1 MAEPPQPSCP
11 MRLSPFA
18 PSCLPLSGP
27 SLLLLLLPS
36 LLLLATQTPTAQ
48 ARWAPGSWREQRPAG
63 SAALG
68 GPGPPPSSGLLHRR
82 HAASSSE
89 LGGAQ
94 SPNDVPLPTLRAA
107 TGTEVAVTETPRNAS
122 KPLANVDASSTSAA
136 NRSFS
141 SHQGDQ
147 TADAVDER
155 LLLAAGP
162 HRSPPGSLEDVADAS
177 AHEADSELRQRHC
190 AVEREHEHAEG
201 HEGVSVASIRW
212 NFVSVPFVFTVFIIL
227 AGFTKI
233 VFHHANFLS
242 SIVPE
247 SCMLILLGT
256 IVGGIAHVTH
266 SDHVPTF
273 SPDTFFLFLLPP
285 IILESAYSLHDS
297 AFFSNIGTILLFAVL
312 GTVINAFT
320 IGPSLYFLNSVGAIG
335 LPDLSLLECLV
346 FSSLISAVDP
356 VAVLAIFQEV
366 GVNKVLYFLVFGES
380 LLNDAVTVVLY
391 NMMVGFFGSDITAK
405 EIGVGFAAFLSVSL
419 GASAIGCIMGV
430 ITAIATKYTHDVRVV
445 EPLAVLGIAYLSY
458 LTAEL
463 VHFSGIISIICCGLV
478 QVQYAMG
485 NISRKSYTTVKYF
498 TKMLS
503 AVSDTVIFIFLGIVL
518 VNKRHVWNTGFVVWS
533 AALCLVY
540 RFLTV
545 FGLTYIVNMMG
556 RIKKINLEEQ
566 FIMAYGGLR
575 GAVAFSLVIMLSACK
590 FPNYEMFVT
599 TTLVIVLFTVFIQ
612 GASVKPLVNLL
623 KIRLQQS
630 DGDKLITEINSKLVD
645 NIMLGIEEITGHRGG
660 NYWKQVMEQIDE
672 KYLKPYLQHKS
683 AQDSLTRV
691 YTKVVLADHY
701 AHLYGPAAALEENI
715 PLNIQQSFDDGML
728 GALTE
733 ERMEEEA
740 VAEDDEENAADED
753 RGLLFHANADR
764 KASVVAGQ
772 NQMAP
777 RRVRFTRF
785 ADQVRAASQSAE
797 GSADKRR
804 HTVGAMFSRSFHQD
818 SVEAEDP
825 TKLLVKALNENPY
838 HKYHQRYNPNLVGD
852 DHQELEA
859 HLRARRR
866 RAHRLTLATMASE
879 MSSAE
884 MSVEGSRGNLAPPS
898 PGTTGATLSPMSP
911 MAPGSADAAAAT
923 VAAAAALSA
932 GVEQLADGRPLSA
945 AQFRRAS
952 TTLQKSAYTWLSL
965 AHRRHSLLRRNK
977 AGSIDGRS
985 LRTSLKLERQSAVT
999 EDVSDD
1005 NADHAKSESS
1015 STQAHSREGSQSIQ
1029 LSVGQ
1034 QPPEVREPEADPPQ
1048 ASEECKSP
1056 DEKTKETSL

>member
-1 MAEPPQPSCP
+1 MASPRPCCP
-11 MRLSPFA
+11 MRLSHLA
-18 PSCLPLSGP
+18 PSC
-27 SLLLLLLPS
+27 LLLLLL
-36 LLLLATQTPTAQ
+36 LLAAFAPSAD
-48 ARWAPGSWREQRPAG
+48 ARWAPGSWREQRSGPAG
-63 SAALG
+63 L
-68 GPGPPPSSGLLHRR
+68 SSRLLHRR
-82 HAASSSE
+82 HT
-89 LGGAQ
+89 GGAP
-94 SPNDVPLPTLRAA
+94 SPNDVPLPTVAPDATAIAA
-107 TGTEVAVTETPRNAS
+107 ESAPRNAS
-122 KPLANVDASSTSAA
+122 RPLANVDASSTA
-136 NRSFS
+136 NKS
-141 SHQGDQ
+141 SHQGDRPGQ
-147 TADAVDER
+147 PADLWSSGRDEPLATAV
-155 LLLAAGP
+155 GSS
-162 HRSPPGSLEDVADAS
+162 HRSPPSHGSDEVVGAP
-177 AHEADSELRQRHC
+177 AHQAGVGEPARAVQC
-190 AVEREHEHAEG
+190 AAEREHEHSEG
-201 HEGVSVASIRW
+201 HHGVTVASIRW

-256 IVGGIAHVTH
+256 MVGGIAHFTR
-266 SDHVPTF
+266 SDYVPNF
-273 SPDTFFLFLLPP
+273 SPDLFFLFLLPP

-312 GTVINAFT
+312 GTIINAFT
-320 IGPSLYFLNSVGAIG
+320 IGPSLYFLNNIGAIG
-335 LPDLSLLECLV
+335 LPDLNLLECLV

-391 NMMVGFFGSDITAK
+391 NMMVGFYGSDITAQ

-419 GASAIGCIMGV
+419 GASAIGCVMGM
-430 ITAIATKYTHDVRVV
+430 ITAFATKYTHDVRVV

-545 FGLTYIVNMMG
+545 FGLTYIVNVVG
-556 RIKKINLEEQ
+556 RVKKINLEEQ

-575 GAVAFSLVIMLSACK
+575 GAVAFSLVIMLSSCK
-590 FPNYEMFVT
+590 FHNYEVFVT

-623 KIRLQQS
+623 KIRLQQT
-630 DGDKLITEINSKLVD
+630 DGDKLIREINSKLVD

-660 NYWKQVMEQIDE
+660 NYWKQFMEQIDE
-672 KYLKPYLQHKS
+672 KYLKPLLQHKS

-715 PLNIQQSFDDGML
+715 PLNIQQSFDEGML
-728 GALTE
+728 DALPMDRTE
-733 ERMEEEA
+733 EETAAEEE
-740 VAEDDEENAADED
+740 EENAEDED
-753 RGLLFHANADR
+753 RGLLFHANTDR
-764 KASVVAGQ
+764 KPSIAPGQ
-772 NQMAP
+772 NQIAP
-777 RRVRFTRF
+777 RRVRFSRF

-797 GSADKRR
+797 GGSAEKRR

-852 DHQELEA
+852 EHQELEA

-898 PGTTGATLSPMSP
+898 PGTTVLSPVTVGPGGATTPV
-911 MAPGSADAAAAT
+911 GGGGGDAASVAAT

-965 AHRRHSLLRRNK
+965 AHRRHSLMRRNK
-977 AGSIDGRS
+977 AGSVDGRS
-985 LRTSLKLERQSAVT
+985 LRSSLKLERQSAVT

-1005 NADHAKSESS
+1005 NAEHAKSESS
-1015 STQAHSREGSQSIQ
+1015 STQAHSREGSQSLQ
-1029 LSVGQ
+1029 LSLGQ
-1034 QPPEVREPEADPPQ
+1034 QPSDVHEPGAEPVS
-1048 ASEECKSP
+1048 ASEDGKSP
-1056 DEKTKETSL
+1056 EEKTKETSF

>member
-1 MAEPPQPSCP
+1 
-11 MRLSPFA
+11 
-18 PSCLPLSGP
+18 
-27 SLLLLLLPS
+27 
-36 LLLLATQTPTAQ
+36 
-48 ARWAPGSWREQRPAG
+48 
-63 SAALG
+63 
-68 GPGPPPSSGLLHRR
+68 
-82 HAASSSE
+82 
-89 LGGAQ
+89 
-94 SPNDVPLPTLRAA
+94 
-107 TGTEVAVTETPRNAS
+107 
-122 KPLANVDASSTSAA
+122 
-136 NRSFS
+136 
-141 SHQGDQ
+141 
-147 TADAVDER
+147 
-155 LLLAAGP
+155 
-162 HRSPPGSLEDVADAS
+162 
-177 AHEADSELRQRHC
+177 
-190 AVEREHEHAEG
+190 
-201 HEGVSVASIRW
+201 
-212 NFVSVPFVFTVFIIL
+212 
-227 AGFTKI
+227 
-233 VFHHANFLS
+233 FHHANFLS

-256 IVGGIAHVTH
+256 MVGGIAHVTH
-266 SDHVPTF
+266 SDYVPNF
-273 SPDTFFLFLLPP
+273 SPDLFFLFLLPP

-320 IGPSLYFLNSVGAIG
+320 IGPSLYFLNNVGAIG
-335 LPDLSLLECLV
+335 LPNLGLLECLV

-391 NMMVGFFGSDITAK
+391 NMMVAFFGSEITAK
-405 EIGVGFAAFLSVSL
+405 EIGTGFAAFLSVSL
-419 GASAIGCIMGV
+419 GATFIGCAMGV
-430 ITAIATKYTHDVRVV
+430 ITAVATKYTHDVRVV

-540 RFLTV
+540 RFITV
-545 FGLTYIVNMMG
+545 FGLTYLVNLLG
-556 RIKKINLEEQ
+556 RVKKINLEEQ

-623 KIRLQQS
+623 KIRLQQTE
-630 DGDKLITEINSKLVD
+630 GEKLIREINSKLVD

-672 KYLKPYLQHKS
+672 KYLKPLLQHKS

-715 PLNIQQSFDDGML
+715 PLNIQHCSDMGRSFDEGMMD
-728 GALTE
+728 ALTE
-733 ERMEEEA
+733 ERIEEETA
-740 VAEDDEENAADED
+740 AEDEEENAEDED
-753 RGLLFHANADR
+753 RGLLFHTNTDR
-764 KASVVAGQ
+764 KPSIAVGQ
-772 NQMAP
+772 NQIAP
-777 RRVRFTRF
+777 RRVRFSRF
-785 ADQVRAASQSAE
+785 VPRLTKSCNDADQVRAASQSAE
-797 GSADKRR
+797 GGGPEKRR

-852 DHQELEA
+852 EHQELEA

-884 MSVEGSRGNLAPPS
+884 MSIEGSRGNLAPPS
-898 PGTTGATLSPMSP
+898 PGATVLSPITLTPGATSP
-911 MAPGSADAAAAT
+911 GGGGDAASVAAT

-965 AHRRHSLLRRNK
+965 AHRRHSIMRRNK

-985 LRTSLKLERQSAVT
+985 LRQSLKLERQSAVT

-1015 STQAHSREGSQSIQ
+1015 STHAHSREGSQSLQ
-1029 LSVGQ
+1029 LPMGQ
-1034 QPPEVREPEADPPQ
+1034 QPPDVREPGVDPPPAA
-1048 ASEECKSP
+1048 ASEDGKSP
-1056 DEKTKETSL
+1056 DEKTKETSF

>member
-1 MAEPPQPSCP
+1 MLHAEVLAIP
-11 MRLSPFA
+11 MRREYEFVN
-18 PSCLPLSGP
+18 
-27 SLLLLLLPS
+27 
-36 LLLLATQTPTAQ
+36 ATPN
-48 ARWAPGSWREQRPAG
+48 
-63 SAALG
+63 LM
-68 GPGPPPSSGLLHRR
+68 R
-82 HAASSSE
+82 H
-89 LGGAQ
+89 
-94 SPNDVPLPTLRAA
+94 
-107 TGTEVAVTETPRNAS
+107 S
-122 KPLANVDASSTSAA
+122 KV
-136 NRSFS
+136 
-141 SHQGDQ
+141 
-147 TADAVDER
+147 
-155 LLLAAGP
+155 
-162 HRSPPGSLEDVADAS
+162 S
-177 AHEADSELRQRHC
+177 AH
-190 AVEREHEHAEG
+190 
-201 HEGVSVASIRW
+201 RW
-212 NFVSVPFVFTVFIIL
+212 SPD
-227 AGFTKI
+227 GKRSCK
-233 VFHHANFLS
+233 FLS
-242 SIVPE
+242 IEYS
-247 SCMLILLGT
+247 
-256 IVGGIAHVTH
+256 VTH
-266 SDHVPTF
+266 SDYVPNF
-273 SPDTFFLFLLPP
+273 SPDLFFLFLLPP

-312 GTVINAFT
+312 GTIINAFT
-320 IGPSLYFLNSVGAIG
+320 IGPSLYFLNNVGAIG
-335 LPDLSLLECLV
+335 LPNLGLLECLV

-356 VAVLAIFQEV
+356 VAGAPPHQPLPPLRPAQSEPSAVAPAPKAAVAQATPPTPEQRPKTPESSGLKASPHQARPKIRTNSPHVRASSASEEAMDTSAP
-366 GVNKVLYFLVFGES
+366 LVPKEWRGS
-380 LLNDAVTVVLY
+380 LKRAKKTKKQITGPDAVTVVLY
-391 NMMVGFFGSDITAK
+391 NMMVAFFGSDITAR

-419 GASAIGCIMGV
+419 GASAIGCVMGM
-430 ITAIATKYTHDVRVV
+430 ITAFATKYTHDVRVV

-545 FGLTYIVNMMG
+545 FGLTYFVNMLG
-556 RIKKINLEEQ
+556 RVKKINLEEQ

-590 FPNYEMFVT
+590 FHNYEVFVT

-623 KIRLQQS
+623 KIRLQQT
-630 DGDKLITEINSKLVD
+630 DGDKLIREINSKLVD

-672 KYLKPYLQHKS
+672 KYLKPLLQHKS

-715 PLNIQQSFDDGML
+715 PLNIQQSFDEGML
-728 GALTE
+728 DALTE
-733 ERMEEEA
+733 ERIQEEV
-740 VAEDDEENAADED
+740 VADDEEENAEDED
-753 RGLLFHANADR
+753 RGLLFHADR
-764 KASVVAGQ
+764 KPSIAPVQ
-772 NQMAP
+772 NQI
-777 RRVRFTRF
+777 

-797 GSADKRR
+797 VGTAEKRR

-852 DHQELEA
+852 EHQELEA

-898 PGTTGATLSPMSP
+898 PGATVLSPVTVG
-911 MAPGSADAAAAT
+911 PGGTTTPGGGGDVAAT

-932 GVEQLADGRPLSA
+932 GVEQLADGRPLTA

-965 AHRRHSLLRRNK
+965 AHRRHSMMRRNK
-977 AGSIDGRS
+977 AGSVDGRS
-985 LRTSLKLERQSAVT
+985 LR
-999 EDVSDD
+999 
-1005 NADHAKSESS
+1005 
-1015 STQAHSREGSQSIQ
+1015 
-1029 LSVGQ
+1029 
-1034 QPPEVREPEADPPQ
+1034 
-1048 ASEECKSP
+1048 
-1056 DEKTKETSL
+1056 

>member
-1 MAEPPQPSCP
+1 
-11 MRLSPFA
+11 MRLSLFA
-18 PSCLPLSGP
+18 PSCL
-27 SLLLLLLPS
+27 LLLLLCV
-36 LLLLATQTPTAQ
+36 LLASLAPPAH
-48 ARWAPGSWREQRPAG
+48 ARWAPGSWPEQRPAG
-63 SAALG
+63 
-68 GPGPPPSSGLLHRR
+68 PGATLEQGLPSRLLHRR
-82 HAASSSE
+82 ASDG
-89 LGGAQ
+89 GGAP
-94 SPNDVPLPTLRAA
+94 SPNDVPMPTLDSSA
-107 TGTEVAVTETPRNAS
+107 TETTAHPPRNAS
-122 KPLANVDASSTSAA
+122 RPLANVDASSTGVANKSA
-136 NRSFS
+136 
-141 SHQGDQ
+141 HQAGDRAASDRWASG
-147 TADAVDER
+147 ADES
-155 LLLAAGP
+155 LLAAAAAHPHHGP
-162 HRSPPGSLEDVADAS
+162 GGEQEHREERMCDA
-177 AHEADSELRQRHC
+177 
-190 AVEREHEHAEG
+190 EHEHSGG
-201 HEGVSVASIRW
+201 HEGVTVASIRW
-212 NFVSVPFVFTVFIIL
+212 DFVSVPFVFTVFIIL
-227 AGFTKI
+227 AGFSKI

-256 IVGGIAHVTH
+256 MVGGIAHVTH
-266 SDHVPTF
+266 SDYVPNF
-273 SPDTFFLFLLPP
+273 SPDLFFLFLLPP

-312 GTVINAFT
+312 GTIINAFT
-320 IGPSLYFLNSVGAIG
+320 IGPSLYFLNNIGAIG
-335 LPDLSLLECLV
+335 LQNLSLLECLV

-391 NMMVGFFGSDITAK
+391 NMMVAFFGSEITAR
-405 EIGVGFAAFLSVSL
+405 EVGVGFAAFLSVSL
-419 GASAIGCIMGV
+419 GATAIGCFMGM
-430 ITAIATKYTHDVRVV
+430 ITAVATKYTHDVRVV

-540 RFLTV
+540 RFITV
-545 FGLTYIVNMMG
+545 FGLTYIVNMLG
-556 RIKKINLEEQ
+556 RVKKINLEEQ

-575 GAVAFSLVIMLSACK
+575 GAVAFSLVIMLSSCK
-590 FPNYEMFVT
+590 FPNYETFVT

-623 KIRLQQS
+623 KIRLQQTE
-630 DGDKLITEINSKLVD
+630 GEKLIREINSKLVD

-672 KYLKPYLQHKS
+672 KYLKPLLQHKS

-715 PLNIQQSFDDGML
+715 PLNIQQSFDENML
-728 GALTE
+728 DALTE

-740 VAEDDEENAADED
+740 VAEDEEENAEDED
-753 RGLLFHANADR
+753 RGLLFHANTDR
-764 KASVVAGQ
+764 KPSIAVGQ
-772 NQMAP
+772 NQIAP
-777 RRVRFTRF
+777 RRVRFSRF

-797 GSADKRR
+797 GGGPEKRR

-852 DHQELEA
+852 EHQELEA

-898 PGTTGATLSPMSP
+898 PGATVLSPITLTPGATT
-911 MAPGSADAAAAT
+911 PGGGDAASVAAT

-965 AHRRHSLLRRNK
+965 AHRRHSIMRRNK

-985 LRTSLKLERQSAVT
+985 LRQSLKLERQSAVT

-1015 STQAHSREGSQSIQ
+1015 STQAHSREGSQSLQ
-1029 LSVGQ
+1029 LSIGQQQQ
-1034 QPPEVREPEADPPQ
+1034 QPPDVRESGVDPPPAT
-1048 ASEECKSP
+1048 ASEGEKSP
-1056 DEKTKETSL
+1056 DDKTKETSF

>member
-1 MAEPPQPSCP
+1 
-11 MRLSPFA
+11 
-18 PSCLPLSGP
+18 
-27 SLLLLLLPS
+27 
-36 LLLLATQTPTAQ
+36 
-48 ARWAPGSWREQRPAG
+48 
-63 SAALG
+63 
-68 GPGPPPSSGLLHRR
+68 
-82 HAASSSE
+82 
-89 LGGAQ
+89 
-94 SPNDVPLPTLRAA
+94 
-107 TGTEVAVTETPRNAS
+107 
-122 KPLANVDASSTSAA
+122 
-136 NRSFS
+136 
-141 SHQGDQ
+141 
-147 TADAVDER
+147 
-155 LLLAAGP
+155 
-162 HRSPPGSLEDVADAS
+162 
-177 AHEADSELRQRHC
+177 
-190 AVEREHEHAEG
+190 
-201 HEGVSVASIRW
+201 
-212 NFVSVPFVFTVFIIL
+212 
-227 AGFTKI
+227 
-233 VFHHANFLS
+233 
-242 SIVPE
+242 
-247 SCMLILLGT
+247 
-256 IVGGIAHVTH
+256 
-266 SDHVPTF
+266 
-273 SPDTFFLFLLPP
+273 
-285 IILESAYSLHDS
+285 
-297 AFFSNIGTILLFAVL
+297 
-312 GTVINAFT
+312 
-320 IGPSLYFLNSVGAIG
+320 
-335 LPDLSLLECLV
+335 
-346 FSSLISAVDP
+346 
-356 VAVLAIFQEV
+356 
-366 GVNKVLYFLVFGES
+366 
-380 LLNDAVTVVLY
+380 
-391 NMMVGFFGSDITAK
+391 
-405 EIGVGFAAFLSVSL
+405 
-419 GASAIGCIMGV
+419 
-430 ITAIATKYTHDVRVV
+430 
-445 EPLAVLGIAYLSY
+445 
-458 LTAEL
+458 
-463 VHFSGIISIICCGLV
+463 
-478 QVQYAMG
+478 
-485 NISRKSYTTVKYF
+485 
-498 TKMLS
+498 
-503 AVSDTVIFIFLGIVL
+503 
-518 VNKRHVWNTGFVVWS
+518 
-533 AALCLVY
+533 
-540 RFLTV
+540 
-545 FGLTYIVNMMG
+545 
-556 RIKKINLEEQ
+556 
-566 FIMAYGGLR
+566 MAYGGLR

-660 NYWKQVMEQIDE
+660 NYWKQVMEQMDE

-728 GALTE
+728 GALNE

-772 NQMAP
+772 NQMA
-777 RRVRFTRF
+777 
-785 ADQVRAASQSAE
+785 DQVRAASQSAE
-797 GSADKRR
+797 GPADKRR

-838 HKYHQRYNPNLVGD
+838 HKYHQRYNPNLVD
-852 DHQELEA
+852 DEHQELEA

-884 MSVEGSRGNLAPPS
+884 MSIEGSRGNLAPPS
-898 PGTTGATLSPMSP
+898 PGTAALSPVSP
-911 MAPGSADAAAAT
+911 MAPVGADAAAAT

-945 AQFRRAS
+945 AQYRRAS

-977 AGSIDGRS
+977 AGSVDGRS

-1034 QPPEVREPEADPPQ
+1034 QPPEVREPGADPPP

-1056 DEKTKETSL
+1056 DEKTRETSL

>member
-1 MAEPPQPSCP
+1 

-18 PSCLPLSGP
+18 PSCL
-27 SLLLLLLPS
+27 LLLLLAALAPS
-36 LLLLATQTPTAQ
+36 AH
-48 ARWAPGSWREQRPAG
+48 ARWAPGSWREQRSG
-63 SAALG
+63 SVGL
-68 GPGPPPSSGLLHRR
+68 SSRSLHRR
-82 HAASSSE
+82 HT
-89 LGGAQ
+89 GGSAPGGGVQ
-94 SPNDVPLPTLRAA
+94 SPNDVPLPTLATAA
-107 TGTEVAVTETPRNAS
+107 PDVAVTTTTVAESGPRNAS
-122 KPLANVDASSTSAA
+122 RPLANVDASSTA
-136 NRSFS
+136 NKS
-141 SHQGDQ
+141 SHQGDRAGLPADRWSSSGRDDPLA
-147 TADAVDER
+147 TAV
-155 LLLAAGP
+155 GSS
-162 HRSPPGSLEDVADAS
+162 HRSPPSHGPDEVVGAPAHQTGVGDVDR
-177 AHEADSELRQRHC
+177 EAQC
-190 AVEREHEHAEG
+190 AAEREHEHTEG
-201 HEGVSVASIRW
+201 HHGVTVASIRW

-256 IVGGIAHVTH
+256 MVGGIAHVTH
-266 SDHVPTF
+266 SDYVPNF
-273 SPDTFFLFLLPP
+273 SPDLFFLFLLPP

-312 GTVINAFT
+312 GTIINAFT
-320 IGPSLYFLNSVGAIG
+320 IGPSLYFLNNVGAIG
-335 LPDLSLLECLV
+335 LPNLNLLECLV

-391 NMMVGFFGSDITAK
+391 NMMVGFFGSDITAR

-419 GASAIGCIMGV
+419 GASAIGCVMGM
-430 ITAIATKYTHDVRVV
+430 ITAFATKYTHDVRVV

-545 FGLTYIVNMMG
+545 FGLTYFVNMLG
-556 RIKKINLEEQ
+556 RVKKINLEEQ

-590 FPNYEMFVT
+590 FHNYEMFVT

-623 KIRLQQS
+623 KIRLQQT
-630 DGDKLITEINSKLVD
+630 DGDKLIREINSKLVD

-672 KYLKPYLQHKS
+672 KYLKPLLQHKS

-715 PLNIQQSFDDGML
+715 PLNIQQSFDEGML
-728 GALTE
+728 DTLTE
-733 ERMEEEA
+733 ERIEEEA
-740 VAEDDEENAADED
+740 VADEEEENAEDED
-753 RGLLFHANADR
+753 RGLLFHANTDR
-764 KASVVAGQ
+764 KPSIAPGQ
-772 NQMAP
+772 NQIAP
-777 RRVRFTRF
+777 RRVRFSRF
-785 ADQVRAASQSAE
+785 VPRLTKSCNDADQVRAASQSAE
-797 GSADKRR
+797 GGTAEKRR

-852 DHQELEA
+852 EHQELEA

-898 PGTTGATLSPMSP
+898 PGATVLSPVTVGATTPV
-911 MAPGSADAAAAT
+911 GGGGDVAAT

-932 GVEQLADGRPLSA
+932 GVEQLADGRPLTA

-965 AHRRHSLLRRNK
+965 AHRRHSVMRRNK
-977 AGSIDGRS
+977 AGSVDGRS
-985 LRTSLKLERQSAVT
+985 LRSSLKLERQSAVT

-1005 NADHAKSESS
+1005 NAEHAKSESS
-1015 STQAHSREGSQSIQ
+1015 STQAHSREGSQSLQ
-1029 LSVGQ
+1029 LSLAQ
-1034 QPPEVREPEADPPQ
+1034 QPPDVHEPGAEPAS
-1048 ASEECKSP
+1048 ASEDSKSP
-1056 DEKTKETSL
+1056 EEKTKETSF

>member
-1 MAEPPQPSCP
+1 
-11 MRLSPFA
+11 MRLSHFA
-18 PSCLPLSGP
+18 PSCL
-27 SLLLLLLPS
+27 LLLLLAALAPS
-36 LLLLATQTPTAQ
+36 AH
-48 ARWAPGSWREQRPAG
+48 ARWAPGSWREQRSG
-63 SAALG
+63 SADA
-68 GPGPPPSSGLLHRR
+68 SSRSLHRR
-82 HAASSSE
+82 HVGASVSG
-89 LGGAQ
+89 GGAP
-94 SPNDVPLPTLRAA
+94 SPNDVPLPTLATAA
-107 TGTEVAVTETPRNAS
+107 TDGATIDRVFAAETLSRNAS
-122 KPLANVDASSTSAA
+122 RPLANVDASSTA
-136 NRSFS
+136 NKS
-141 SHQGDQ
+141 SHQGDRVGQ
-147 TADAVDER
+147 PTDRRSSGRDDPLATAV
-155 LLLAAGP
+155 GSS
-162 HRSPPGSLEDVADAS
+162 HRSAPSHGSDEIVGAHQTGVGDV
-177 AHEADSELRQRHC
+177 EAQC
-190 AVEREHEHAEG
+190 AAEREHEHAEG
-201 HEGVSVASIRW
+201 HHGVTVASIRW

-247 SCMLILLGT
+247 SCMLIVLGT
-256 IVGGIAHVTH
+256 MVGGIAHVTH
-266 SDHVPTF
+266 SDYVPNF
-273 SPDTFFLFLLPP
+273 SPDLFFLFLLPP

-312 GTVINAFT
+312 GTIINAFT
-320 IGPSLYFLNSVGAIG
+320 IGPSLYFLNNVGAIG
-335 LPDLSLLECLV
+335 LPNLGLLECLV

-391 NMMVGFFGSDITAK
+391 NMMVGFFGSDITAR

-419 GASAIGCIMGV
+419 GASAIGCVMGM
-430 ITAIATKYTHDVRVV
+430 ITAFATKYTHDVRVV

-545 FGLTYIVNMMG
+545 FGLTYFVNMLG
-556 RIKKINLEEQ
+556 RVKKINLEEQ

-590 FPNYEMFVT
+590 FHNYEVFVT

-623 KIRLQQS
+623 KIRLQQT
-630 DGDKLITEINSKLVD
+630 DGDKLIREINSKLVD

-672 KYLKPYLQHKS
+672 KYLKPLLQHKS

-715 PLNIQQSFDDGML
+715 PLNIQQSFDEGML
-728 GALTE
+728 DALTE
-733 ERMEEEA
+733 ERIQEEV
-740 VAEDDEENAADED
+740 VADEEEENADDED
-753 RGLLFHANADR
+753 RGLLFHANTDR
-764 KASVVAGQ
+764 KPSIAPVQ
-772 NQMAP
+772 NQIAP
-777 RRVRFTRF
+777 RRVRFSRF

-797 GSADKRR
+797 VGTAEKRR

-852 DHQELEA
+852 EHQELEA

-898 PGTTGATLSPMSP
+898 PGATVLSPVTVG
-911 MAPGSADAAAAT
+911 PGGTTTPGGGGDVAAT

-932 GVEQLADGRPLSA
+932 GVEQLADGRPLTA

-965 AHRRHSLLRRNK
+965 AHRRHSMMRRNK
-977 AGSIDGRS
+977 AGSVDGRS
-985 LRTSLKLERQSAVT
+985 LRSSLKLERQSAVT

-1005 NADHAKSESS
+1005 NAEHAKSESS
-1015 STQAHSREGSQSIQ
+1015 STQAHSREGSQSLQ
-1029 LSVGQ
+1029 LSVAQ
-1034 QPPEVREPEADPPQ
+1034 QPSDVHEPGAEPAS
-1048 ASEECKSP
+1048 ASEDSKSP
-1056 DEKTKETSL
+1056 EEKTKETCF

>member
-1 MAEPPQPSCP
+1 
-11 MRLSPFA
+11 MRLSQA
-18 PSCLPLSGP
+18 ACLLVLLCLGPDPLP
-27 SLLLLLLPS
+27 
-36 LLLLATQTPTAQ
+36 AHNV
-48 ARWAPGSWREQRPAG
+48 RWAKGASPPVRLRTLQRRHSRTDTGSSDNEVLPPPTVSSSGSPGD
-63 SAALG
+63 G
-68 GPGPPPSSGLLHRR
+68 GGYTGPVSPGTGPPR
-82 HAASSSE
+82 
-89 LGGAQ
+89 
-94 SPNDVPLPTLRAA
+94 LR
-107 TGTEVAVTETPRNAS
+107 TGVLEALFGTRNAS
-122 KPLANVDASSTSAA
+122 QPLANVAATDPRMPAPANGTRAQQGDPSASDPVFRGWSQSPAEQHRQDESSPHGGGPHGGALASSDPLERRRAQCAA
-136 NRSFS
+136 
-141 SHQGDQ
+141 
-147 TADAVDER
+147 
-155 LLLAAGP
+155 
-162 HRSPPGSLEDVADAS
+162 
-177 AHEADSELRQRHC
+177 
-190 AVEREHEHAEG
+190 EREHEHS
-201 HEGVSVASIRW
+201 GVTVASIRW
-212 NFVSVPFVFTVFIIL
+212 QFVSMPYVFTVFIIL
-227 AGFTKI
+227 AGLTKLL
-233 VFHHANFLS
+233 FHHANFLS

-256 IVGGIAHVTH
+256 LVGGISHFTD
-266 SDHVPTF
+266 SEYVPTF

-320 IGPSLYFLNSVGAIG
+320 IGPSLYFLSNVGAIG
-335 LPDLSLLECLV
+335 LSDLDLLECLV

-391 NMMVGFFGSDITAK
+391 NMMVGFFGSDITAR
-405 EIGVGFAAFLSVSL
+405 EIGVGFAAFLSVST
-419 GASAIGCIMGV
+419 GAFAIGCTMGV
-430 ITAIATKYTHDVRVV
+430 ITAVVTKYTHDVRVV

-518 VNKRHVWNTGFVVWS
+518 VNKKHVWNTGFVVWS
-533 AALCLVY
+533 TALCLVY

-545 FGLTYIVNMMG
+545 FGLTYLVNTFG

-575 GAVAFSLVIMLSACK
+575 GAVAFSLVIMLSTCK
-590 FPNYEMFVT
+590 FVNYEMFVT

-612 GASVKPLVNLL
+612 GASIKPLVNLL

-660 NYWKQVMEQIDE
+660 NYWKQFMEQIDE

-715 PLNIQQSFDDGML
+715 PLNIQQSFDDGTL
-728 GALTE
+728 DLLTE
-733 ERMEEEA
+733 ERLEEEA
-740 VAEDDEENAADED
+740 VAEDEEED
-753 RGLLFHANADR
+753 AEGEDKGLLFHAGGDR
-764 KASVVAGQ
+764 KASIAVRDQ
-772 NQMAP
+772 PAP

-797 GSADKRR
+797 GPAEKRR

-818 SVEAEDP
+818 SVEEEDP

-838 HKYHQRYNPNLVGD
+838 LKYHQRYNRNLVGD

-859 HLRARRR
+859 HLRARRL

-884 MSVEGSRGNLAPPS
+884 MSVEGSRGNLATS
-898 PGTTGATLSPMSP
+898 PA
-911 MAPGSADAAAAT
+911 AQVPGSAVDGADRAAVT

-932 GVEQLADGRPLSA
+932 GVEQLADGRPS
-945 AQFRRAS
+945 QVQYRRGS
-952 TTLQKSAYTWLSL
+952 TSVQKSAYTWLSL
-965 AHRRHSLLRRNK
+965 AHRRRSLMRRQRS
-977 AGSIDGRS
+977 GSSMDNRS
-985 LRTSLKLERQSAVT
+985 LRPSLKLERQSAVT
-999 EDVSDD
+999 EDASDD
-1005 NADHAKSESS
+1005 NADHPKSDTSS
-1015 STQAHSREGSQSIQ
+1015 RQSREGSQ
-1029 LSVGQ
+1029 VPTEPRE
-1034 QPPEVREPEADPPQ
+1034 PPEP
-1048 ASEECKSP
+1048 KSP
-1056 DEKTKETSL
+1056 DEKTKETSF

>member
-1 MAEPPQPSCP
+1 

-18 PSCLPLSGP
+18 PSCL
-27 SLLLLLLPS
+27 LLLLLAALAPS
-36 LLLLATQTPTAQ
+36 AH
-48 ARWAPGSWREQRPAG
+48 ARWAPGSWREQRSG
-63 SAALG
+63 SVGL
-68 GPGPPPSSGLLHRR
+68 SSRSLHRR
-82 HAASSSE
+82 HT
-89 LGGAQ
+89 GGSAPGGGVQ
-94 SPNDVPLPTLRAA
+94 SPNDVPLPTLATAA
-107 TGTEVAVTETPRNAS
+107 PDVAVTTTTVAESGPRNAS
-122 KPLANVDASSTSAA
+122 RPLANVDASSTA
-136 NRSFS
+136 NKS
-141 SHQGDQ
+141 SHQGDRAGLPADRWSSSGRDDPLA
-147 TADAVDER
+147 TAV
-155 LLLAAGP
+155 GSS
-162 HRSPPGSLEDVADAS
+162 HRSPPSHGPDEVVGAPAHQTGVGDVDR
-177 AHEADSELRQRHC
+177 EAQC
-190 AVEREHEHAEG
+190 AAEREHEHTEG
-201 HEGVSVASIRW
+201 HHGVTVASIRW

-256 IVGGIAHVTH
+256 MVGGIAHVTH
-266 SDHVPTF
+266 SDYVPNF
-273 SPDTFFLFLLPP
+273 SPDLFFLFLLPP

-312 GTVINAFT
+312 GTIINAFT
-320 IGPSLYFLNSVGAIG
+320 IGPSLYFLNNVGAIG
-335 LPDLSLLECLV
+335 LPNLNLLECLV

-391 NMMVGFFGSDITAK
+391 NMMVGFFGSDITAR

-419 GASAIGCIMGV
+419 GASAIGCVMGM
-430 ITAIATKYTHDVRVV
+430 ITAFATKYTHDVRVV

-545 FGLTYIVNMMG
+545 FGLTYFVNMLG
-556 RIKKINLEEQ
+556 RVKKINLEEQ

-590 FPNYEMFVT
+590 FHNYEMFVT

-623 KIRLQQS
+623 KIRLQQT
-630 DGDKLITEINSKLVD
+630 DGDKLIREINSKLVD

-672 KYLKPYLQHKS
+672 KYLKPLLQHKS

-715 PLNIQQSFDDGML
+715 PLNIQHCSDMGRSFDEGML
-728 GALTE
+728 DTLTE
-733 ERMEEEA
+733 ERIEEEA
-740 VAEDDEENAADED
+740 VADEEEENAEDED
-753 RGLLFHANADR
+753 RGLLFHANTDR
-764 KASVVAGQ
+764 KPSIAPGQ
-772 NQMAP
+772 NQI
-777 RRVRFTRF
+777 

-797 GSADKRR
+797 GGTAEKRR

-852 DHQELEA
+852 EHQELEA

-898 PGTTGATLSPMSP
+898 PGATVLSPVTVGATTPV
-911 MAPGSADAAAAT
+911 GGGGDVAAT

-932 GVEQLADGRPLSA
+932 GVEQLADGRPLTA

-965 AHRRHSLLRRNK
+965 AHRRHSVMRRNK
-977 AGSIDGRS
+977 AGSVDGRS
-985 LRTSLKLERQSAVT
+985 LRSSLKLERQSAVT

-1005 NADHAKSESS
+1005 NAEHAKSESS
-1015 STQAHSREGSQSIQ
+1015 STQAHSREGSQSLQ
-1029 LSVGQ
+1029 LSLAQ
-1034 QPPEVREPEADPPQ
+1034 QPPDVHEPGAEPAS
-1048 ASEECKSP
+1048 ASEDSKSP
-1056 DEKTKETSL
+1056 EEKTKETSF

>member
-1 MAEPPQPSCP
+1 
-11 MRLSPFA
+11 MRLSHFA
-18 PSCLPLSGP
+18 PSCL
-27 SLLLLLLPS
+27 LLLLLAALAPS
-36 LLLLATQTPTAQ
+36 AH
-48 ARWAPGSWREQRPAG
+48 ARWAPGSWREQRSG
-63 SAALG
+63 SADA
-68 GPGPPPSSGLLHRR
+68 SSRSLHRR
-82 HAASSSE
+82 HVGASVSG
-89 LGGAQ
+89 GGAP
-94 SPNDVPLPTLRAA
+94 SPNDVPLPTLATAA
-107 TGTEVAVTETPRNAS
+107 TDGATIDRVFAAETLSRNAS
-122 KPLANVDASSTSAA
+122 RPLANVDASSTA
-136 NRSFS
+136 NKS
-141 SHQGDQ
+141 SHQGDRVGQ
-147 TADAVDER
+147 PTDRRSSGRDDPLATAV
-155 LLLAAGP
+155 GSS
-162 HRSPPGSLEDVADAS
+162 HRSAPSHGSDEIVGAHQTGVGDV
-177 AHEADSELRQRHC
+177 EAQC
-190 AVEREHEHAEG
+190 AAEREHEHAEG
-201 HEGVSVASIRW
+201 HHGVTVASIRW

-247 SCMLILLGT
+247 SCMLIVLGT
-256 IVGGIAHVTH
+256 MVGGIAHVTH
-266 SDHVPTF
+266 SDYVPNF
-273 SPDTFFLFLLPP
+273 SPDLFFLFLLPP

-312 GTVINAFT
+312 GTIINAFT
-320 IGPSLYFLNSVGAIG
+320 IGPSLYFLNNVGAIG
-335 LPDLSLLECLV
+335 LPNLGLLECLV

-391 NMMVGFFGSDITAK
+391 NMMVGFFGSDITAR

-419 GASAIGCIMGV
+419 GASAIGCVMGM
-430 ITAIATKYTHDVRVV
+430 ITAFATKYTHDVRVV

-545 FGLTYIVNMMG
+545 FGLTYFVNMLG
-556 RIKKINLEEQ
+556 RVKKINLEEQ

-590 FPNYEMFVT
+590 FHNYEVFVT

-623 KIRLQQS
+623 KIRLQQT
-630 DGDKLITEINSKLVD
+630 DGDKLIREINSKLVD

-672 KYLKPYLQHKS
+672 KYLKPLLQHKS

-715 PLNIQQSFDDGML
+715 PLNIQHCSDMGRSFDEGML
-728 GALTE
+728 DALTE
-733 ERMEEEA
+733 ERIQEEV
-740 VAEDDEENAADED
+740 VADEEEENADDED
-753 RGLLFHANADR
+753 RGLLFHANTDR
-764 KASVVAGQ
+764 KPSIAPVQ
-772 NQMAP
+772 NQIAP
-777 RRVRFTRF
+777 RRVRFSRF

-797 GSADKRR
+797 VGTAEKRR

-852 DHQELEA
+852 EHQELEA

-898 PGTTGATLSPMSP
+898 PGATVLSPVTVG
-911 MAPGSADAAAAT
+911 PGGTTTPGGGGDVAAT

-932 GVEQLADGRPLSA
+932 GVEQLADGRPLTA

-965 AHRRHSLLRRNK
+965 AHRRHSMMRRNK
-977 AGSIDGRS
+977 AGSVDGRS
-985 LRTSLKLERQSAVT
+985 LRSSLKLERQSAVT

-1005 NADHAKSESS
+1005 NAEHAKSESS
-1015 STQAHSREGSQSIQ
+1015 STQAHSREGSQSLQ
-1029 LSVGQ
+1029 LSVAQ
-1034 QPPEVREPEADPPQ
+1034 QPSDVHEPGAEPAS
-1048 ASEECKSP
+1048 ASEDSKSP
-1056 DEKTKETSL
+1056 EEKTKETCF

>member
-1 MAEPPQPSCP
+1 MAAPPQPSSCP

-27 SLLLLLLPS
+27 SLLLLLL
-36 LLLLATQTPTAQ
+36 LAAQTAH

-63 SAALG
+63 SASLG
-68 GPGPPPSSGLLHRR
+68 GSYPPPSFRLLHRR
-82 HAASSSE
+82 HAAAASSE

-94 SPNDVPLPTLRAA
+94 SPNDVPLPTLRVA
-107 TGTEVAVTETPRNAS
+107 TATEVAPTQTPRNAS
-122 KPLANVDASSTSAA
+122 KPLANVDASSTTAA
-136 NRSFS
+136 NKSSS
-141 SHQGDQ
+141 SHQGDR

-162 HRSPPGSLEDVADAS
+162 HRSSPPGSLEEGAEAT
-177 AHEADSELRQRHC
+177 AHEVDSEVRQRHC
-190 AVEREHEHAEG
+190 AAEREHEHAEG

-556 RIKKINLEEQ
+556 RVKKINLEEQ

-660 NYWKQVMEQIDE
+660 NYWKQFMEQIDE

-740 VAEDDEENAADED
+740 AAEDDEENAADED

-797 GSADKRR
+797 GSVDKRR

-852 DHQELEA
+852 EHQELEA

-898 PGTTGATLSPMSP
+898 PGTTGATLSPLSP
-911 MAPGSADAAAAT
+911 VAPGGADAAAAT

-1034 QPPEVREPEADPPQ
+1034 QPPEVREPGADPPQ

>member
-1 MAEPPQPSCP
+1 
-11 MRLSPFA
+11 MRLSHFA
-18 PSCLPLSGP
+18 PSCL
-27 SLLLLLLPS
+27 LLLLLAALAPS
-36 LLLLATQTPTAQ
+36 AH
-48 ARWAPGSWREQRPAG
+48 ARWAPGSWREQRSG
-63 SAALG
+63 SADA
-68 GPGPPPSSGLLHRR
+68 SSRSLHRR
-82 HAASSSE
+82 HVGASVSG
-89 LGGAQ
+89 GGAP
-94 SPNDVPLPTLRAA
+94 SPNDVPLPTLATAA
-107 TGTEVAVTETPRNAS
+107 TDGATIDHVFAAETLSRNAS
-122 KPLANVDASSTSAA
+122 RPLANVDASSTA
-136 NRSFS
+136 NKS
-141 SHQGDQ
+141 SHQGDRVGQ
-147 TADAVDER
+147 PTDRRSSVRDDPLATAV
-155 LLLAAGP
+155 GSS
-162 HRSPPGSLEDVADAS
+162 HRSPPSHGSDEVVGAPAHQTGVGDV
-177 AHEADSELRQRHC
+177 EAQC
-190 AVEREHEHAEG
+190 AAEREHEHAEG
-201 HEGVSVASIRW
+201 HHGVTVASIRW

-247 SCMLILLGT
+247 SCMLIVLGT
-256 IVGGIAHVTH
+256 MVGGIAHVTH
-266 SDHVPTF
+266 SDYVPNF
-273 SPDTFFLFLLPP
+273 SPDLFFLFLLPP

-312 GTVINAFT
+312 GTIINAFT
-320 IGPSLYFLNSVGAIG
+320 IGPSLYFLNNVGAIG
-335 LPDLSLLECLV
+335 LPNLGLLECLV

-391 NMMVGFFGSDITAK
+391 NMMVAFFGSDITAR

-419 GASAIGCIMGV
+419 GASAIGCVMGM
-430 ITAIATKYTHDVRVV
+430 ITAFATKYTHDVRVV

-545 FGLTYIVNMMG
+545 FGLTYFVNMLG
-556 RIKKINLEEQ
+556 RVKKINLEEQ

-590 FPNYEMFVT
+590 FHNYEVFVT

-623 KIRLQQS
+623 KIRLQQT
-630 DGDKLITEINSKLVD
+630 DGDKLIREINSKLVD

-672 KYLKPYLQHKS
+672 KYLKPLLQHKS

-715 PLNIQQSFDDGML
+715 PLNIQQSFDEGML
-728 GALTE
+728 DALTE
-733 ERMEEEA
+733 ERIQEEV
-740 VAEDDEENAADED
+740 VADDEEENAEDED
-753 RGLLFHANADR
+753 RGLLFHADR
-764 KASVVAGQ
+764 KPSIAPVQ
-772 NQMAP
+772 NQI
-777 RRVRFTRF
+777 

-797 GSADKRR
+797 VGTAEKRR

-852 DHQELEA
+852 EHQELEA

-898 PGTTGATLSPMSP
+898 PGATVLSPVTVG
-911 MAPGSADAAAAT
+911 PGGTTTPGGGGDVAAT

-932 GVEQLADGRPLSA
+932 GVEQLADGRPLTA

-965 AHRRHSLLRRNK
+965 AHRRHSMMRRNK
-977 AGSIDGRS
+977 AGSVDGRS
-985 LRTSLKLERQSAVT
+985 LRSSLKLERQSAVT

-1005 NADHAKSESS
+1005 NAEHAKSESS
-1015 STQAHSREGSQSIQ
+1015 STQAHSREGSQSLQ
-1029 LSVGQ
+1029 LSVAQ
-1034 QPPEVREPEADPPQ
+1034 QPSDVHEPGAEPAS
-1048 ASEECKSP
+1048 ASEDSKSP
-1056 DEKTKETSL
+1056 EEKTKETCF

>member
-1 MAEPPQPSCP
+1 
-11 MRLSPFA
+11 MRLSHFA
-18 PSCLPLSGP
+18 PSCL
-27 SLLLLLLPS
+27 LLLLLAALAPS
-36 LLLLATQTPTAQ
+36 AH
-48 ARWAPGSWREQRPAG
+48 ARWAPGSWREQRSG
-63 SAALG
+63 SADA
-68 GPGPPPSSGLLHRR
+68 SSRSLHRR
-82 HAASSSE
+82 HVGASVSG
-89 LGGAQ
+89 GGAP
-94 SPNDVPLPTLRAA
+94 SPNDVPLPTLATAA
-107 TGTEVAVTETPRNAS
+107 TDGATIDRVFAAETLSRNAS
-122 KPLANVDASSTSAA
+122 RPLANVDASSTA
-136 NRSFS
+136 NKS
-141 SHQGDQ
+141 SHQGDRVGQ
-147 TADAVDER
+147 PTDRRSSGRDDPLATAV
-155 LLLAAGP
+155 GSS
-162 HRSPPGSLEDVADAS
+162 HRSAPSHGSDEIVGAHQTGVGDV
-177 AHEADSELRQRHC
+177 EAQC
-190 AVEREHEHAEG
+190 AAEREHEHAEG
-201 HEGVSVASIRW
+201 HHGVTVASIRW

-247 SCMLILLGT
+247 SCMLIVLGT
-256 IVGGIAHVTH
+256 MVGGIAHVTH
-266 SDHVPTF
+266 SDYVPNF
-273 SPDTFFLFLLPP
+273 SPDLFFLFLLPP

-312 GTVINAFT
+312 GTIINAFT
-320 IGPSLYFLNSVGAIG
+320 IGPSLYFLNNVGAIG
-335 LPDLSLLECLV
+335 LPNLGLLECLV

-391 NMMVGFFGSDITAK
+391 NMMVGFFGSDITAR

-419 GASAIGCIMGV
+419 GASAIGCVMGM
-430 ITAIATKYTHDVRVV
+430 ITAFATKYTHDVRVV

-545 FGLTYIVNMMG
+545 FGLTYFVNMLG
-556 RIKKINLEEQ
+556 RVKKINLEEQ

-590 FPNYEMFVT
+590 FHNYEVFVT

-623 KIRLQQS
+623 KIRLQQT
-630 DGDKLITEINSKLVD
+630 DGDKLIREINSKLVD

-672 KYLKPYLQHKS
+672 KYLKPLLQHKS

-715 PLNIQQSFDDGML
+715 PLNIQHCSDMGRSFDEGML
-728 GALTE
+728 DALTE
-733 ERMEEEA
+733 ERIQEEV
-740 VAEDDEENAADED
+740 VADEEEENADDED
-753 RGLLFHANADR
+753 RGLLFHANTDR
-764 KASVVAGQ
+764 KPSIAPVQ
-772 NQMAP
+772 NQI
-777 RRVRFTRF
+777 

-797 GSADKRR
+797 VGTAEKRR

-852 DHQELEA
+852 EHQELEA

-898 PGTTGATLSPMSP
+898 PGATVLSPVTVG
-911 MAPGSADAAAAT
+911 PGGTTTPGGGGDVAAT

-932 GVEQLADGRPLSA
+932 GVEQLADGRPLTA

-965 AHRRHSLLRRNK
+965 AHRRHSMMRRNK
-977 AGSIDGRS
+977 AGSVDGRS
-985 LRTSLKLERQSAVT
+985 LRSSLKLERQSAVT

-1005 NADHAKSESS
+1005 NAEHAKSESS
-1015 STQAHSREGSQSIQ
+1015 STQAHSREGSQSLQ
-1029 LSVGQ
+1029 LSVAQ
-1034 QPPEVREPEADPPQ
+1034 QPSDVHEPGAEPAS
-1048 ASEECKSP
+1048 ASEDSKSP
-1056 DEKTKETSL
+1056 EEKTKETCF

>member
-1 MAEPPQPSCP
+1 MAAPPQPSCP
-11 MRLSPFA
+11 MRLSLFA
-18 PSCLPLSGP
+18 PSCLPLSVP
-27 SLLLLLLPS
+27 SLLLLLL
-36 LLLLATQTPTAQ
+36 LAAHTPLPAH
-48 ARWAPGSWREQRPAG
+48 ARWAPGSWRERRPAG

-68 GPGPPPSSGLLHRR
+68 GPGPPPPSRLLHRR
-82 HAASSSE
+82 HASGSE

-94 SPNDVPLPTLRAA
+94 SPNDVPLPTLRTA
-107 TGTEVAVTETPRNAS
+107 TATEVTVTETPRNAS
-122 KPLANVDASSTSAA
+122 RPLANVDASSTTAA
-136 NRSFS
+136 NKS
-141 SHQGDQ
+141 SASLHQGDR
-147 TADAVDER
+147 TADSLDER

-162 HRSPPGSLEDVADAS
+162 HRSLPGLPEDGAEAAA
-177 AHEADSELRQRHC
+177 AHEADSEIRQRHC
-190 AVEREHEHAEG
+190 AAEREHEHAEG
-201 HEGVSVASIRW
+201 HHGVTVASIRW

-247 SCMLILLGT
+247 SCMLIVLGT

-556 RIKKINLEEQ
+556 RVKKINLEEQ

-740 VAEDDEENAADED
+740 VAEDEEENAADED

-797 GSADKRR
+797 GPADKRR

-852 DHQELEA
+852 EHQELEA

-898 PGTTGATLSPMSP
+898 PGTAAALSPVSP
-911 MAPGSADAAAAT
+911 MAPMGADAAAAT

-945 AQFRRAS
+945 AQYRRAS

-977 AGSIDGRS
+977 AGSVDGRS

-1034 QPPEVREPEADPPQ
+1034 QPPEVREPGADPPPS
-1048 ASEECKSP
+1048 SEECKSP

>member
-1 MAEPPQPSCP
+1 
-11 MRLSPFA
+11 MRLSPLA
-18 PSCLPLSGP
+18 PSC
-27 SLLLLLLPS
+27 LLLLLLQAAFAPS
-36 LLLLATQTPTAQ
+36 AH
-48 ARWAPGSWREQRPAG
+48 ARWAPGSWQEQRSGPAG
-63 SAALG
+63 L
-68 GPGPPPSSGLLHRR
+68 SSRLLHRR
-82 HAASSSE
+82 HT
-89 LGGAQ
+89 GGAP
-94 SPNDVPLPTLRAA
+94 SPNDVPLPTAGPETTA
-107 TGTEVAVTETPRNAS
+107 TAGEPAPRNAS
-122 KPLANVDASSTSAA
+122 RPLANVDASSTA
-136 NRSFS
+136 NKS
-141 SHQGDQ
+141 SHQGDRPGQ
-147 TADAVDER
+147 PGRDEPLATAV
-155 LLLAAGP
+155 GSS
-162 HRSPPGSLEDVADAS
+162 HRSPPSHGSDDEAAS
-177 AHEADSELRQRHC
+177 APAHQAGVGEPGNSEALC
-190 AVEREHEHAEG
+190 AAEREHEHSEG
-201 HEGVSVASIRW
+201 HHGVTVASIRW

-247 SCMLILLGT
+247 SCMLIVLGT
-256 IVGGIAHVTH
+256 VVGGIAHVTH
-266 SDHVPTF
+266 SDYVPKF
-273 SPDTFFLFLLPP
+273 SPDLFFLFLLPP

-312 GTVINAFT
+312 GTIINAFT
-320 IGPSLYFLNSVGAIG
+320 IGPSLYFLNNIGAIG
-335 LPDLSLLECLV
+335 LPDLNLLECLV

-391 NMMVGFFGSDITAK
+391 NMMVGFYGSEITAQ

-419 GASAIGCIMGV
+419 GASAIGCVMGM
-430 ITAIATKYTHDVRVV
+430 ITAFATKYTHDVRVV

-540 RFLTV
+540 RFFTV
-545 FGLTYIVNMMG
+545 FSLTYIVNVVG
-556 RIKKINLEEQ
+556 RVKKINLEEQ

-575 GAVAFSLVIMLSACK
+575 GAVAFSLVIMLSSCK
-590 FPNYEMFVT
+590 FHNYEMFVT

-623 KIRLQQS
+623 KIRLQQT
-630 DGDKLITEINSKLVD
+630 DGEKLIREINSKLVD

-672 KYLKPYLQHKS
+672 KYLKPLLQHKS

-715 PLNIQQSFDDGML
+715 PLNIQQSFDEGML
-728 GALTE
+728 DALTE
-733 ERMEEEA
+733 ERMEEETA
-740 VAEDDEENAADED
+740 AEEEDENAEDED
-753 RGLLFHANADR
+753 RGLLFNANADR
-764 KASVVAGQ
+764 KPSIAPGQ
-772 NQMAP
+772 NQIAP
-777 RRVRFTRF
+777 RRVRFSRF
-785 ADQVRAASQSAE
+785 VPRLTKSCNDADQVRAASQSAE
-797 GSADKRR
+797 GGSAEKRR

-852 DHQELEA
+852 EHQELEA

-898 PGTTGATLSPMSP
+898 PGATVLSPVTVGPGGATTPV
-911 MAPGSADAAAAT
+911 GGGGDAASVAAT

-965 AHRRHSLLRRNK
+965 AHRRHSIMRRNK
-977 AGSIDGRS
+977 AGSVDGRS
-985 LRTSLKLERQSAVT
+985 LRSSLKLERQSAVT

-1005 NADHAKSESS
+1005 NAEHAKSESS
-1015 STQAHSREGSQSIQ
+1015 STQAHSREGSQSLQ
-1029 LSVGQ
+1029 LSLAQ
-1034 QPPEVREPEADPPQ
+1034 QPSDVHEPGAEPAS
-1048 ASEECKSP
+1048 ASEDSKSP
-1056 DEKTKETSL
+1056 EEKTKETSF

>member
-1 MAEPPQPSCP
+1 M
-11 MRLSPFA
+11 L
-18 PSCLPLSGP
+18 
-27 SLLLLLLPS
+27 
-36 LLLLATQTPTAQ
+36 
-48 ARWAPGSWREQRPAG
+48 
-63 SAALG
+63 
-68 GPGPPPSSGLLHRR
+68 
-82 HAASSSE
+82 
-89 LGGAQ
+89 
-94 SPNDVPLPTLRAA
+94 SPNDVPLPTLA
-107 TGTEVAVTETPRNAS
+107 TAPSDEATTTTAVAESVPRHAS
-122 KPLANVDASSTSAA
+122 RPLANVDASSTA
-136 NRSFS
+136 NKS
-141 SHQGDQ
+141 SHQGDRAGQ
-147 TADAVDER
+147 PADHRPSSGRDDPLATAV
-155 LLLAAGP
+155 GSS
-162 HRSPPGSLEDVADAS
+162 HRSPPSHGSDEVLGVP
-177 AHEADSELRQRHC
+177 AHQTTSVGDLDREAQC
-190 AVEREHEHAEG
+190 AAEREHEHSEG
-201 HEGVSVASIRW
+201 HHGVTVASIRW

-256 IVGGIAHVTH
+256 MVGGIAHVTH
-266 SDHVPTF
+266 SDYVPNF
-273 SPDTFFLFLLPP
+273 SPDLFFLFLLPP

-312 GTVINAFT
+312 GTIINAFT
-320 IGPSLYFLNSVGAIG
+320 IGPSLYFLNNIGAIG
-335 LPDLSLLECLV
+335 LPDLNLLECLV

-391 NMMVGFFGSDITAK
+391 NMMVGFFGSDITAR

-419 GASAIGCIMGV
+419 GASAIGCIMGM
-430 ITAIATKYTHDVRVV
+430 ITAVATKYTHDVRVV

-545 FGLTYIVNMMG
+545 FGLTYIVNMVG
-556 RIKKINLEEQ
+556 RVKKINLEEQ

-590 FPNYEMFVT
+590 FHNYEMFVT

-630 DGDKLITEINSKLVD
+630 DGDKLIREINSKLVD

-672 KYLKPYLQHKS
+672 KYLKPLLQHKS

-715 PLNIQQSFDDGML
+715 PLNIQQSFDEGML
-728 GALTE
+728 DALTE
-733 ERMEEEA
+733 ERIEEEA
-740 VAEDDEENAADED
+740 VADEEEENAEDED
-753 RGLLFHANADR
+753 RGLLFHANTDR
-764 KASVVAGQ
+764 KPSIAPGQ
-772 NQMAP
+772 NQIAP
-777 RRVRFTRF
+777 RRVRFSRF

-797 GSADKRR
+797 GGAAEKRR

-852 DHQELEA
+852 EHQELEA

-898 PGTTGATLSPMSP
+898 PGATVLGPVTVVPGGATTPV
-911 MAPGSADAAAAT
+911 GGGDAASVAAT

-932 GVEQLADGRPLSA
+932 GVEQLADGRPLNA

-965 AHRRHSLLRRNK
+965 AHRRHSMMRRNK
-977 AGSIDGRS
+977 AGSVDGRS
-985 LRTSLKLERQSAVT
+985 LRSSLKLERQSAVT

-1005 NADHAKSESS
+1005 NAEHAKSESS
-1015 STQAHSREGSQSIQ
+1015 STQAHSREGSQSLQ
-1029 LSVGQ
+1029 LSLGQ
-1034 QPPEVREPEADPPQ
+1034 QPSDVHEPGAEPTS
-1048 ASEECKSP
+1048 ASEDGKSP
-1056 DEKTKETSL
+1056 EEKTKETSF

>member
-1 MAEPPQPSCP
+1 MASPRQCCP

-18 PSCLPLSGP
+18 PSCL
-27 SLLLLLLPS
+27 LLLCV
-36 LLLLATQTPTAQ
+36 LLASLAPPAH
-48 ARWAPGSWREQRPAG
+48 ARWAPGAWPEQQPAG
-63 SAALG
+63 SAASLG
-68 GPGPPPSSGLLHRR
+68 QGLPSRLLHRR
-82 HAASSSE
+82 ASGV
-89 LGGAQ
+89 GGAP
-94 SPNDVPLPTLRAA
+94 SPNDVPMPTLASP
-107 TGTEVAVTETPRNAS
+107 TETTETTAHPPRNAS
-122 KPLANVDASSTSAA
+122 RPLANVDASSTGAA
-136 NRSFS
+136 NKS
-141 SHQGDQ
+141 SHQGGDRAAPDRWAPG
-147 TADAVDER
+147 ADES
-155 LLLAAGP
+155 LLAAAHPHHGP
-162 HRSPPGSLEDVADAS
+162 GEQESREERMCDA
-177 AHEADSELRQRHC
+177 
-190 AVEREHEHAEG
+190 EHEHSGG
-201 HEGVSVASIRW
+201 HEGVTVASIRW
-212 NFVSVPFVFTVFIIL
+212 DFVSVPFVFTVFIIL
-227 AGFTKI
+227 AGFSKI

-256 IVGGIAHVTH
+256 MVGGIAHVTH
-266 SDHVPTF
+266 SDYVPNF
-273 SPDTFFLFLLPP
+273 SPDLFFLFLLPP

-312 GTVINAFT
+312 GTIINAFT
-320 IGPSLYFLNSVGAIG
+320 IGPSLYFLNNIGAIG
-335 LPDLSLLECLV
+335 LPNLSLLECLV

-391 NMMVGFFGSDITAK
+391 NMMVAFFGSDITAR

-419 GASAIGCIMGV
+419 GATAIGCFMGM
-430 ITAIATKYTHDVRVV
+430 ITAVATKYTHDVRVV

-540 RFLTV
+540 RFMTV
-545 FGLTYIVNMMG
+545 FGLTYIVNMLG
-556 RIKKINLEEQ
+556 RVKKINLEEQ

-590 FPNYEMFVT
+590 FPNYETFVT

-623 KIRLQQS
+623 KIRLQQTE
-630 DGDKLITEINSKLVD
+630 GEKLIREINSKLVD

-672 KYLKPYLQHKS
+672 KYLKPLLQHKS

-715 PLNIQQSFDDGML
+715 PLNIQQSFDAGML
-728 GALTE
+728 DALTE
-733 ERMEEEA
+733 ERIEEEA
-740 VAEDDEENAADED
+740 IAEEEEENAEDED
-753 RGLLFHANADR
+753 RGLLFHANTDR
-764 KASVVAGQ
+764 KPSIAVGQ
-772 NQMAP
+772 NQIAP
-777 RRVRFTRF
+777 RRVRFSRF
-785 ADQVRAASQSAE
+785 ADQIRAASQSAE
-797 GSADKRR
+797 GGGPEKRR

-852 DHQELEA
+852 EHQELEA
-859 HLRARRR
+859 HLRARRL

-898 PGTTGATLSPMSP
+898 PGATVLSPTTLTPGATT
-911 MAPGSADAAAAT
+911 PGGGGDAASVAAT

-932 GVEQLADGRPLSA
+932 GVEQLADGRPLNA

-965 AHRRHSLLRRNK
+965 AHRRHSIMRRNK

-985 LRTSLKLERQSAVT
+985 LRQSLKLERQSAVT

-1015 STQAHSREGSQSIQ
+1015 STQAHSREGSQSLQ
-1029 LSVGQ
+1029 LSIGQ
-1034 QPPEVREPEADPPQ
+1034 QPPDVHEPGVDPPPAA
-1048 ASEECKSP
+1048 ASEDGKSP
-1056 DEKTKETSL
+1056 DDKTKETSF

>member
-1 MAEPPQPSCP
+1 
-11 MRLSPFA
+11 MRLSPLA
-18 PSCLPLSGP
+18 PSC
-27 SLLLLLLPS
+27 LLLLLLLAAFAPS
-36 LLLLATQTPTAQ
+36 AH
-48 ARWAPGSWREQRPAG
+48 ARWAPGSWREQRSGTAG
-63 SAALG
+63 L
-68 GPGPPPSSGLLHRR
+68 SSRLLHRR
-82 HAASSSE
+82 HT
-89 LGGAQ
+89 GGAP
-94 SPNDVPLPTLRAA
+94 SPNDVPLPTAVPDTTA
-107 TGTEVAVTETPRNAS
+107 TAGEPAPRNAS
-122 KPLANVDASSTSAA
+122 RPLANVDASSTA
-136 NRSFS
+136 NKS
-141 SHQGDQ
+141 SHQGDRPGRDDPLA
-147 TADAVDER
+147 TAV
-155 LLLAAGP
+155 GSS
-162 HRSPPGSLEDVADAS
+162 HRSPPSHGADDEAAPAHQASVGEPGSS
-177 AHEADSELRQRHC
+177 EALC
-190 AVEREHEHAEG
+190 AAEREHEHSEG
-201 HEGVSVASIRW
+201 HHGVTVASIRW
-212 NFVSVPFVFTVFIIL
+212 SFVSVPFVFTVFIIL

-256 IVGGIAHVTH
+256 VVGGIAHVTH
-266 SDHVPTF
+266 SDYVPKF
-273 SPDTFFLFLLPP
+273 SPDLFFLFLLPP

-312 GTVINAFT
+312 GTIINAFT
-320 IGPSLYFLNSVGAIG
+320 IGPSLYFLNNIGAIG
-335 LPDLSLLECLV
+335 LPDLNLLECLV

-391 NMMVGFFGSDITAK
+391 NMMVGFYGSEITAQ

-419 GASAIGCIMGV
+419 GASAIGCVMGM
-430 ITAIATKYTHDVRVV
+430 ITAFATKYTHDVRVV

-458 LTAEL
+458 LAAEL

-503 AVSDTVIFIFLGIVL
+503 AVSDTVIFLFLGIVL

-545 FGLTYIVNMMG
+545 FSLTYIVNAVG
-556 RIKKINLEEQ
+556 RVKKINLEEQ

-575 GAVAFSLVIMLSACK
+575 GAVAFSLVIMLSSCK
-590 FPNYEMFVT
+590 FHNYEVFVT

-630 DGDKLITEINSKLVD
+630 DGEKLIREINSKLVD

-672 KYLKPYLQHKS
+672 KYLKPLLQHKS

-715 PLNIQQSFDDGML
+715 PLNIQHCSDMGRSFDEGML
-728 GALTE
+728 DALTE
-733 ERMEEEA
+733 ECIEEEA
-740 VAEDDEENAADED
+740 AAEEEDENAEDED
-753 RGLLFHANADR
+753 RGLLFNTNADR
-764 KASVVAGQ
+764 KPSIAPGQ
-772 NQMAP
+772 NQIAP
-777 RRVRFTRF
+777 RRVRFSRF
-785 ADQVRAASQSAE
+785 VPRLTKSCNDADQVRAASQSAE
-797 GSADKRR
+797 GGSAEKRR

-852 DHQELEA
+852 EHQELEA

-898 PGTTGATLSPMSP
+898 PGATVLSPVTVGPGGATTPVGG
-911 MAPGSADAAAAT
+911 AGDAASVAAT

-965 AHRRHSLLRRNK
+965 AHRRHSLMRRNK
-977 AGSIDGRS
+977 AGSVDGRS
-985 LRTSLKLERQSAVT
+985 LRASLKLERQSAVT

-1005 NADHAKSESS
+1005 NAEHAKSESS
-1015 STQAHSREGSQSIQ
+1015 STQAHSREGSQSLQ
-1029 LSVGQ
+1029 LSLAQ
-1034 QPPEVREPEADPPQ
+1034 QPSDVHEPGAEPAS
-1048 ASEECKSP
+1048 ASEDSKSP
-1056 DEKTKETSL
+1056 EGKTKETSF

>member
-1 MAEPPQPSCP
+1 MASPRQCCP
-11 MRLSPFA
+11 MRLSFLA
-18 PSCLPLSGP
+18 PSCL
-27 SLLLLLLPS
+27 LLLP
-36 LLLLATQTPTAQ
+36 LCVLLASLVPHAH
-48 ARWAPGSWREQRPAG
+48 ARWAPGSWPEQRPAG
-63 SAALG
+63 AATSLG
-68 GPGPPPSSGLLHRR
+68 EGLPSRLLHRR
-82 HAASSSE
+82 ES
-89 LGGAQ
+89 GGVGAP
-94 SPNDVPLPTLRAA
+94 SPNDVPMPTLPPD
-107 TGTEVAVTETPRNAS
+107 TETTAHPPRNAS
-122 KPLANVDASSTSAA
+122 RPLANVDASSTGVG
-136 NRSFS
+136 NKS
-141 SHQGDQ
+141 SHQ
-147 TADAVDER
+147 
-155 LLLAAGP
+155 AAGDRAASDRLAPGADESLPAAADP
-162 HRSPPGSLEDVADAS
+162 HRGPG
-177 AHEADSELRQRHC
+177 
-190 AVEREHEHAEG
+190 EHEQEQECDSGG
-201 HEGVSVASIRW
+201 HEGGVTVASIRW
-212 NFVSVPFVFTVFIIL
+212 DFVSVPFVFTVFIIL
-227 AGFTKI
+227 AGFFKI

-256 IVGGIAHVTH
+256 MVGGIAHVTH
-266 SDHVPTF
+266 SDYVPNF
-273 SPDTFFLFLLPP
+273 SPDLFFLFLLPP

-312 GTVINAFT
+312 GTIINAFT
-320 IGPSLYFLNSVGAIG
+320 IGPSLYFLNNIGAIG
-335 LPDLSLLECLV
+335 LQNLSLLECLV

-391 NMMVGFFGSDITAK
+391 NMMVAFFGSDITAS

-419 GASAIGCIMGV
+419 GATAIGCFMGV
-430 ITAIATKYTHDVRVV
+430 ITAVATKYTHDVRVV

-540 RFLTV
+540 RFITV
-545 FGLTYIVNMMG
+545 FGLTYIVNMFG
-556 RIKKINLEEQ
+556 RVKKINLEEQ

-590 FPNYEMFVT
+590 FPNYETFVT

-623 KIRLQQS
+623 KIRLQQTE
-630 DGDKLITEINSKLVD
+630 GEKLIREINSKLVD

-660 NYWKQVMEQIDE
+660 NYWKQFMEQIDE
-672 KYLKPYLQHKS
+672 KYLKPLLQHKS

-715 PLNIQQSFDDGML
+715 PLNIQQSFDEGML
-728 GALTE
+728 DALTE

-740 VAEDDEENAADED
+740 VADDEEENAEDED
-753 RGLLFHANADR
+753 RGLLFHANTDR
-764 KASVVAGQ
+764 KPSVAVGQ
-772 NQMAP
+772 NQIAP
-777 RRVRFTRF
+777 RRVRFSRF

-797 GSADKRR
+797 GGGPEKRR

-852 DHQELEA
+852 EHQELEA

-898 PGTTGATLSPMSP
+898 PGATVLSPTTLTPGATT
-911 MAPGSADAAAAT
+911 PGGGGDAASVAAT

-932 GVEQLADGRPLSA
+932 GVEQLADGRPLGA

-965 AHRRHSLLRRNK
+965 AHRRHSIMRRNK

-985 LRTSLKLERQSAVT
+985 LRQSLKLERQSAVT

-1015 STQAHSREGSQSIQ
+1015 STQAHSREGSQSLQ
-1029 LSVGQ
+1029 LSIGQ
-1034 QPPEVREPEADPPQ
+1034 QPPDVREPGVDPPPAA
-1048 ASEECKSP
+1048 ASEDGKSP
-1056 DEKTKETSL
+1056 DDKTKETSF

>member
-1 MAEPPQPSCP
+1 
-11 MRLSPFA
+11 MRLSHFA
-18 PSCLPLSGP
+18 PSCL
-27 SLLLLLLPS
+27 LLLLLAALAPS
-36 LLLLATQTPTAQ
+36 AH
-48 ARWAPGSWREQRPAG
+48 ARWAPGSWREQRSG
-63 SAALG
+63 SADA
-68 GPGPPPSSGLLHRR
+68 SSRSLHRR
-82 HAASSSE
+82 HVGASVSG
-89 LGGAQ
+89 GGAP
-94 SPNDVPLPTLRAA
+94 SPNDVPLPTLATAA
-107 TGTEVAVTETPRNAS
+107 TDGATIDRVFAAETLSRNAS
-122 KPLANVDASSTSAA
+122 RPLANVDASSTA
-136 NRSFS
+136 NKS
-141 SHQGDQ
+141 SHQGDRVGQ
-147 TADAVDER
+147 PTDRRSSGRDDPLATAV
-155 LLLAAGP
+155 GSS
-162 HRSPPGSLEDVADAS
+162 HRSAPSHGSDEIVGAHQTGVGDV
-177 AHEADSELRQRHC
+177 EAQC
-190 AVEREHEHAEG
+190 AAEREHEHAEG
-201 HEGVSVASIRW
+201 HHGVTVASIRW

-247 SCMLILLGT
+247 SCMLIVLGT
-256 IVGGIAHVTH
+256 MVGGIAHVTH
-266 SDHVPTF
+266 SDYVPNF
-273 SPDTFFLFLLPP
+273 SPDLFFLFLLPP

-312 GTVINAFT
+312 GTIINAFT
-320 IGPSLYFLNSVGAIG
+320 IGPSLYFLNNVGAIG
-335 LPDLSLLECLV
+335 LPNLGLLECLV

-391 NMMVGFFGSDITAK
+391 NMMVGFFGSDITAR

-419 GASAIGCIMGV
+419 GASAIGCVMGM
-430 ITAIATKYTHDVRVV
+430 ITAFATKYTHDVRVV

-545 FGLTYIVNMMG
+545 FGLTYFVNMLG
-556 RIKKINLEEQ
+556 RVKKINLEEQ

-590 FPNYEMFVT
+590 FHNYEVFVT

-623 KIRLQQS
+623 KIRLQQT
-630 DGDKLITEINSKLVD
+630 DGDKLIREINSKLVD

-672 KYLKPYLQHKS
+672 KYLKPLLQHKS

-715 PLNIQQSFDDGML
+715 PLNIQHCSDMGRSFDEGML
-728 GALTE
+728 DALTE
-733 ERMEEEA
+733 ERIQEEV
-740 VAEDDEENAADED
+740 VADEEEENADDED
-753 RGLLFHANADR
+753 RGLLFHANTDR
-764 KASVVAGQ
+764 KPSIAPVQ
-772 NQMAP
+772 NQIAP
-777 RRVRFTRF
+777 RRVRFSRF
-785 ADQVRAASQSAE
+785 VPRLTKSCNDADQVRAASQSAE
-797 GSADKRR
+797 VGTAEKRR

-852 DHQELEA
+852 EHQELEA

-898 PGTTGATLSPMSP
+898 PGATVLSPVTVG
-911 MAPGSADAAAAT
+911 PGGTTTPGGGGDVAAT

-932 GVEQLADGRPLSA
+932 GVEQLADGRPLTA

-965 AHRRHSLLRRNK
+965 AHRRHSMMRRNK
-977 AGSIDGRS
+977 AGSVDGRS
-985 LRTSLKLERQSAVT
+985 LRSSLKLERQSAVT

-1005 NADHAKSESS
+1005 NAEHAKSESS
-1015 STQAHSREGSQSIQ
+1015 STQAHSREGSQSLQ
-1029 LSVGQ
+1029 LSVAQ
-1034 QPPEVREPEADPPQ
+1034 QPSDVHEPGAEPAS
-1048 ASEECKSP
+1048 ASEDSKSP
-1056 DEKTKETSL
+1056 EEKTKETCF

>member
-1 MAEPPQPSCP
+1 

-18 PSCLPLSGP
+18 PSCL
-27 SLLLLLLPS
+27 LLLLLAALAPS
-36 LLLLATQTPTAQ
+36 AH
-48 ARWAPGSWREQRPAG
+48 ARWAPGSWREQRSG
-63 SAALG
+63 SVGL
-68 GPGPPPSSGLLHRR
+68 SSRSLHRR
-82 HAASSSE
+82 HT
-89 LGGAQ
+89 GGSAPGGGVQ
-94 SPNDVPLPTLRAA
+94 SPNDVPLPTLATAA
-107 TGTEVAVTETPRNAS
+107 PDVAVTTTTVAESGPRNAS
-122 KPLANVDASSTSAA
+122 RPLANVDASSTA
-136 NRSFS
+136 NKS
-141 SHQGDQ
+141 SHQGDRAGLPADRWSSSGRDDPLA
-147 TADAVDER
+147 TAV
-155 LLLAAGP
+155 GSS
-162 HRSPPGSLEDVADAS
+162 HRSPPSHGPDEVVGAPAHQTGVGDVDR
-177 AHEADSELRQRHC
+177 EAQC
-190 AVEREHEHAEG
+190 AAEREHEHTEG
-201 HEGVSVASIRW
+201 HHGVTVASIRW

-256 IVGGIAHVTH
+256 MVGGIAHVTH
-266 SDHVPTF
+266 SDYVPNF
-273 SPDTFFLFLLPP
+273 SPDLFFLFLLPP

-312 GTVINAFT
+312 GTIINAFT
-320 IGPSLYFLNSVGAIG
+320 IGPSLYFLNNVGAIG
-335 LPDLSLLECLV
+335 LPNLNLLECLV

-391 NMMVGFFGSDITAK
+391 NMMVGFFGSDITAR

-419 GASAIGCIMGV
+419 GASAIGCVMGM
-430 ITAIATKYTHDVRVV
+430 ITAFATKYTHDVRVV

-545 FGLTYIVNMMG
+545 FGLTYFVNMLG
-556 RIKKINLEEQ
+556 RVKKINLEEQ

-590 FPNYEMFVT
+590 FHNYEMFVT

-623 KIRLQQS
+623 KIRLQQT
-630 DGDKLITEINSKLVD
+630 DGDKLIREINSKLVD

-672 KYLKPYLQHKS
+672 KYLKPLLQHKS

-715 PLNIQQSFDDGML
+715 PLNIQQSFDEGML
-728 GALTE
+728 DTLTE
-733 ERMEEEA
+733 ERIEEEA
-740 VAEDDEENAADED
+740 VADEEEENAEDED
-753 RGLLFHANADR
+753 RGLLFHANTDR
-764 KASVVAGQ
+764 KPSIAPGQ
-772 NQMAP
+772 NQI
-777 RRVRFTRF
+777 

-797 GSADKRR
+797 GGTAEKRR

-852 DHQELEA
+852 EHQELEA

-898 PGTTGATLSPMSP
+898 PGATVLSPVTVGATTPV
-911 MAPGSADAAAAT
+911 GGGGDVAAT

-932 GVEQLADGRPLSA
+932 GVEQLADGRPLTA

-965 AHRRHSLLRRNK
+965 AHRRHSVMRRNK
-977 AGSIDGRS
+977 AGSVDGRS
-985 LRTSLKLERQSAVT
+985 LRSSLKLERQSAVT

-1005 NADHAKSESS
+1005 NAEHAKSESS
-1015 STQAHSREGSQSIQ
+1015 STQAHSREGSQSLQ
-1029 LSVGQ
+1029 LSLAQ
-1034 QPPEVREPEADPPQ
+1034 QPPDVHEPGAEPAS
-1048 ASEECKSP
+1048 ASEDSKSP
-1056 DEKTKETSL
+1056 EEKTKETSF

>member
-1 MAEPPQPSCP
+1 
-11 MRLSPFA
+11 MRLSHFA
-18 PSCLPLSGP
+18 PSCL
-27 SLLLLLLPS
+27 LLLLLAALAPS
-36 LLLLATQTPTAQ
+36 AH
-48 ARWAPGSWREQRPAG
+48 ARWAPGSWREQRSG
-63 SAALG
+63 SADA
-68 GPGPPPSSGLLHRR
+68 SSRSLHRR
-82 HAASSSE
+82 HVGASVSG
-89 LGGAQ
+89 GGAP
-94 SPNDVPLPTLRAA
+94 SPNDVPLPTLATAA
-107 TGTEVAVTETPRNAS
+107 TDGATIDRVFAAETLSRNAS
-122 KPLANVDASSTSAA
+122 RPLANVDASSTA
-136 NRSFS
+136 NKS
-141 SHQGDQ
+141 SHQGDRVGQ
-147 TADAVDER
+147 PTDRRSSGRDDPLATAV
-155 LLLAAGP
+155 GSS
-162 HRSPPGSLEDVADAS
+162 HRSAPSHGSDEIVGAHQTGVGDV
-177 AHEADSELRQRHC
+177 EAQC
-190 AVEREHEHAEG
+190 AAEREHEHAEG
-201 HEGVSVASIRW
+201 HHGVTVASIRW

-247 SCMLILLGT
+247 SCMLIVLGT
-256 IVGGIAHVTH
+256 MVGGIAHVTH
-266 SDHVPTF
+266 SDYVPNF
-273 SPDTFFLFLLPP
+273 SPDLFFLFLLPP

-312 GTVINAFT
+312 GTIINAFT
-320 IGPSLYFLNSVGAIG
+320 IGPSLYFLNNVGAIG
-335 LPDLSLLECLV
+335 LPNLGLLECLV

-391 NMMVGFFGSDITAK
+391 NMMVGFFGSDITAR

-419 GASAIGCIMGV
+419 GASAIGCVMGM
-430 ITAIATKYTHDVRVV
+430 ITAFATKYTHDVRVV

-545 FGLTYIVNMMG
+545 FGLTYFVNMLG
-556 RIKKINLEEQ
+556 RVKKINLEEQ

-590 FPNYEMFVT
+590 FHNYEVFVT

-623 KIRLQQS
+623 KIRLQQT
-630 DGDKLITEINSKLVD
+630 DGDKLIREINSKLVD

-672 KYLKPYLQHKS
+672 KYLKPLLQHKS

-715 PLNIQQSFDDGML
+715 PLNIQQSFDEGML
-728 GALTE
+728 DALTE
-733 ERMEEEA
+733 ERIQEEV
-740 VAEDDEENAADED
+740 VADEEEENADDED
-753 RGLLFHANADR
+753 RGLLFHANTDR
-764 KASVVAGQ
+764 KPSIAPVQ
-772 NQMAP
+772 NQI
-777 RRVRFTRF
+777 

-797 GSADKRR
+797 VGTAEKRR

-852 DHQELEA
+852 EHQELEA

-898 PGTTGATLSPMSP
+898 PGATVLSPVTVG
-911 MAPGSADAAAAT
+911 PGGTTTPGGGGDVAAT

-932 GVEQLADGRPLSA
+932 GVEQLADGRPLTA

-965 AHRRHSLLRRNK
+965 AHRRHSMMRRNK
-977 AGSIDGRS
+977 AGSVDGRS
-985 LRTSLKLERQSAVT
+985 LRSSLKLERQSAVT

-1005 NADHAKSESS
+1005 NAEHAKSESS
-1015 STQAHSREGSQSIQ
+1015 STQAHSREGSQSLQ
-1029 LSVGQ
+1029 LSVAQ
-1034 QPPEVREPEADPPQ
+1034 QPSDVHEPGAEPAS
-1048 ASEECKSP
+1048 ASEDSKSP
-1056 DEKTKETSL
+1056 EEKTKETCF